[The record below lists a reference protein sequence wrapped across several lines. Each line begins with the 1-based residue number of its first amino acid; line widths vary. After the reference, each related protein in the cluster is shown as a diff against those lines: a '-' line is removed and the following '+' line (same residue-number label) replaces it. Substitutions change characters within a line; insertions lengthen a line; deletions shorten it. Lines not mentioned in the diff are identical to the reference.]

1 MKYRTLI
8 IAILAASVLSSCA
21 LVYKPV
27 VQQGNIIPDVSVS
40 KLHSGMTVDQ
50 VTELLG
56 SPVDVQ
62 IFAANKMTY
71 AYFLEPKRHQGP
83 VVRKNLIITFNRGII
98 SSWNYSN

>member
-8 IAILAASVLSSCA
+8 IAILAASVMSSCA

-40 KLHSGMTVDQ
+40 KLRSGMTVNQ
-50 VTELLG
+50 VTALLG

-62 IFAANKMTY
+62 VFRTNKITY
-71 AYFLEPKRHQGP
+71 SYFLQPKRRQGP
-83 VVRKNLIITFNRGII
+83 DIRRNLIITFSVGRVVGW
-98 SSWNYSN
+98 SYSG